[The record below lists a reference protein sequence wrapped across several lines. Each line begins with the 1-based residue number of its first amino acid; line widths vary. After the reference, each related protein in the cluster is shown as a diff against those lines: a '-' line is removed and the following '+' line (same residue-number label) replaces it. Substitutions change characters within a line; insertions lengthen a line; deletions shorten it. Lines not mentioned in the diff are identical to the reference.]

1 MPETSPS
8 ERRRRPPGF
17 RPAFTLSLLYVVVFF
32 FVYAFLMVLPQLL
45 DLLSS
50 MPPGPEQ
57 EQAATRVAREGTH
70 PLVAFVLSLA
80 TTALGAHFQVLPGM
94 RAR

>member
-1 MPETSPS
+1 MS
-8 ERRRRPPGF
+8 EIRPTTPRRRAPSF
-17 RPAFTLSLLYVVVFF
+17 RPAFTLSLLYVVIFF
-32 FVYAFLMVLPQLL
+32 FVYALLMVLPQLL

-57 EQAATRVAREGTH
+57 EQAAARVARESTH
-70 PLVAFVLSLA
+70 PLAAFLLSLA
-80 TTALGAHFQVLPGM
+80 TTALGVHFQLLPGM

>member
-1 MPETSPS
+1 MPETSTPP
-8 ERRRRPPGF
+8 RRRRPPGF
-17 RPAFTLSLLYVVVFF
+17 RPSFTLSLLYVAGFF

-57 EQAATRVAREGTH
+57 EQAARRIAHEGAH
-70 PLVAFVLSLA
+70 PLAAFLLSLA
-80 TTALGAHFQVLPGM
+80 TTALATHFQVLPGM
-94 RAR
+94 RPR